1 MGALKFYFFG
11 VLKEADIFRYP
22 IDKKA
27 FEKESHFRK

>member
-11 VLKEADIFRYP
+11 DLKEADVFRYP

-27 FEKESHFRK
+27 FETGKD